1 MIVIILIIHAPR
13 IIRLIAAV
21 LIPHRH
27 TAPSTAGIDRYIAS
41 GLVCLNFVLSV
52 DCISDGFNLF
62 YIRFTS
68 SLTYGTTEA
77 GTGRGPKSK
86 LPYRYPTPAGKPA
99 GSENVYSPGLS
110 IGPCRT
116 PRITFPSALLLSSLL
131 LDLHFLQ
138 RS

>member
-1 MIVIILIIHAPR
+1 MIVIILIIHPPR

-27 TAPSTAGIDRYIAS
+27 TAPSTAGIDRYIAL
-41 GLVCLNFVLSV
+41 GLVCLNFVLSI
-52 DCISDGFNLF
+52 DCISDCFNLF

-68 SLTYGTTEA
+68 SLTNGTTEA
-77 GTGRGPKSK
+77 GTSRGPKSK
-86 LPYRYPTPAGKPA
+86 LPYPTPAGKPA